1 MRTRLVAVLL
11 LLGTW
16 LQVAAQVSVEVVLG
30 QANFLPG
37 EQLLAGVRIVNRSGQ
52 TLHLGEGADWVQ
64 FTIEKN
70 NGGFVAQSG
79 HPPVEGVFDLEST
92 KQATMKVDLQPC
104 FDLSQP
110 GRYLISA
117 TVKMKDWNKEV
128 TAKAV
133 PFDVIEGT
141 KLWEQAF
148 GVPPPP
154 GTSEPPEVRK
164 YTLQEANYLKEQLRL
179 YLRVSTAEGRVLKLI
194 NVGPMISFG
203 QPEPQLDSR
212 SQLHLLYQNGAKRF
226 AYLIVDPAGEIKL
239 RQTYEYTDS
248 RPRLRLDDKGQIAIT
263 GGVRRV
269 MLDDL
274 PAPTETKNDGQQ
286 INP

>member
-1 MRTRLVAVLL
+1 MKTRLVAVLL
-11 LLGTW
+11 LLGAW
-16 LQVAAQVSVEVVLG
+16 FHVAAQVSVEVVLDQG
-30 QANFLPG
+30 NYLPG

-52 TLHLGEGADWVQ
+52 TLHLGEGADWVL
-64 FTIEKN
+64 FSIEKL
-70 NGGFVAQSG
+70 NGGLLEQTG
-79 HPPVEGVFDLEST
+79 HPPVEGAFDLEST
-92 KQATMKVDLQPC
+92 KQATMKVDLEPC
-104 FDLSQP
+104 FDLREP

-117 TVKMKDWNKEV
+117 TVKLKDWNKV
-128 TAKAV
+128 MMTKQV

-141 KLWEQAF
+141 KLWEQVF
-148 GVPPPP
+148 GVPPAP

-164 YTLQEANYLKEQLRL
+164 YTLQQANYLKDQLRL

-212 SQLHLLYQNGAKRF
+212 SRLHLLYQNGAKRF

-248 RPRLRLDDKGQIAIT
+248 RPRLRLDDKGQIAII
-263 GGVRRV
+263 GGVRRL
-269 MLDDL
+269 MSDDL
-274 PAPTETKNDGQQ
+274 PAPTEIKNEGQQ